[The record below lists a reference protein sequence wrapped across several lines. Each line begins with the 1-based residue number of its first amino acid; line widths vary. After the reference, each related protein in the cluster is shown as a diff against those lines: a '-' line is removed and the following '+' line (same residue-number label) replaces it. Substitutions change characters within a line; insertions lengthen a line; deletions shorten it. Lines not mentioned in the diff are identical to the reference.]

1 MQDTVG
7 GPMKKR
13 TQLVP
18 RRTHLADLLLRTQEV
33 LLGHKP
39 GAGAC
44 TCKNTFVMN
53 GDRLRR
59 GEPPPPPPPPPPAS
73 EGNTAVSETVAE
85 NQQPENDDE
94 SENES
99 GDEEGGGP
107 WCPRMKSF
115 AQHTFKVA
123 WRSETRKN
131 VLKGLLPGHVFLEID
146 YAANYTVIVD
156 NATQSMYFSP
166 ESITILNIVVH
177 RHRIVAL
184 DGPPPEGCVVD
195 VEGSVVDVEGCV
207 VDVDVVDGV
216 VDGCIFLQAEPTQSA
231 IRVKEN
237 INKGRVRHSRNWAG
251 LKRWG

>member
-33 LLGHKP
+33 FLGHKP
-39 GAGAC
+39 GDGAC
-44 TCKNTFVMN
+44 KCKNTFVMN

-59 GEPPPPPPPPPPAS
+59 GEPPPPPPPPPPPAS
-73 EGNTAVSETVAE
+73 EGNTAESETVAE
-85 NQQPENDDE
+85 IQQPENDDE

-99 GDEEGGGP
+99 DDEQGSGP

-131 VLKGLLPGHVFLEID
+131 VLKGLLPNHVFLEID
-146 YAANYTVIVD
+146 YAANYTVVVD

-177 RHRIVAL
+177 RHRVL
-184 DGPPPEGCVVD
+184 GVDGPPPDGCVLHFPAS
-195 VEGSVVDVEGCV
+195 GTN
-207 VDVDVVDGV
+207 
-216 VDGCIFLQAEPTQSA
+216 A
-231 IRVKEN
+231 
-237 INKGRVRHSRNWAG
+237 
-251 LKRWG
+251 